1 MDNLILSLS
10 CKISFHEALKISSES
25 IIYPRL
31 KFEYKNF
38 INNYLM
44 YNFDIIKSTEE
55 IKEKFEFYEFNMFL
69 SIIIDCQKEGNYV
82 ENLEAFSN
90 TLEMLYF
97 KSLKYNQ
104 AKRILF
110 ISFATIIS
118 LINILVIVM
127 YPIILTVL
135 ENMTYIFK

>member
-1 MDNLILSLS
+1 
-10 CKISFHEALKISSES
+10 
-25 IIYPRL
+25 
-31 KFEYKNF
+31 
-38 INNYLM
+38 M

-55 IKEKFEFYEFNMFL
+55 IKEKFKFYEFNMFL
-69 SIIIDCQKEGNYV
+69 SIIIDCQREGNYI